1 MDKKEKTADEIRLE
15 AEQNIK
21 NLATETTKA
30 EFEKMVKSFSEKYD
44 TLENKSL
51 NKGKEAIFEINEGI

>member
-1 MDKKEKTADEIRLE
+1 MDKTEKTADEIRLE

-30 EFEKMVKSFSEKYD
+30 CLLY
-44 TLENKSL
+44 TSL
-51 NKGKEAIFEINEGI
+51 RNLMSWRYH